1 MDKKLFKNILLLITY
16 TVLLVL
22 AIVRFDDLAHLLRS
36 ILVIFRPLFIGFAIA
51 FVLNRPCRF
60 FSRLYARGLRGRA
73 GAAVQPLAVF
83 TSYVALI
90 AAITAIVAFV
100 LPQVV
105 ASLEL
110 FVSNI
115 SAYMLRLQRWI
126 DTLVFNLDLGLLE
139 QLDLSSLTNALRDL
153 MGQALNL
160 VTSTL
165 PHLFSITSTVVSVI
179 VTGVLA
185 VVFSIYMLSGG
196 DRLLSQCRHLVQAYL
211 PQRMSRVVF
220 DVCQLTADTF
230 TKFVSGQLIEA
241 CILGVLCFLGMTV
254 LHLSYAPL
262 IGVIVGVSALI
273 PVAGA
278 YLGAILS
285 ALLLLM
291 VSPIQALTFLIFLV
305 ILQQV
310 EGNLIYPRVVG
321 TSVGLPGIW
330 VLAAVT
336 VGGGLFG
343 FLGMLVGVPTA
354 SVLYTLLRRDVH
366 RRLGKTED
374 EGDSP
379 PSLSDS

>member
-211 PQRMSRVVF
+211 PQRMSHVVF

-374 EGDSP
+374 KDDGP
-379 PSLSDS
+379 PS

>member
-211 PQRMSRVVF
+211 PQRVSHVVF

-230 TKFVSGQLIEA
+230 TKFVSGQLMEA

-374 EGDSP
+374 EDDSP
-379 PSLSDS
+379 PSPPDA

>member
-1 MDKKLFKNILLLITY
+1 M
-16 TVLLVL
+16 
-22 AIVRFDDLAHLLRS
+22 
-36 ILVIFRPLFIGFAIA
+36 
-51 FVLNRPCRF
+51 
-60 FSRLYARGLRGRA
+60 
-73 GAAVQPLAVF
+73 
-83 TSYVALI
+83 
-90 AAITAIVAFV
+90 
-100 LPQVV
+100 
-105 ASLEL
+105 
-110 FVSNI
+110 
-115 SAYMLRLQRWI
+115 
-126 DTLVFNLDLGLLE
+126 
-139 QLDLSSLTNALRDL
+139 
-153 MGQALNL
+153 
-160 VTSTL
+160 
-165 PHLFSITSTVVSVI
+165 VSVI

-211 PQRMSRVVF
+211 PQRVSHVVF

-230 TKFVSGQLIEA
+230 TKFVSGQLMEA

-254 LHLSYAPL
+254 LRLSYAPL

-291 VSPIQALTFLIFLV
+291 VSPSRPSPSSSSWSSSSRWM
-305 ILQQV
+305 
-310 EGNLIYPRVVG
+310 GNLIYPRVVG

-374 EGDSP
+374 KDDGP
-379 PSLSDS
+379 PS

>member
-1 MDKKLFKNILLLITY
+1 MAKTENIET
-16 TVLLVL
+16 
-22 AIVRFDDLAHLLRS
+22 
-36 ILVIFRPLFIGFAIA
+36 
-51 FVLNRPCRF
+51 
-60 FSRLYARGLRGRA
+60 RA
-73 GAAVQPLAVF
+73 L
-83 TSYVALI
+83 
-90 AAITAIVAFV
+90 
-100 LPQVV
+100 
-105 ASLEL
+105 
-110 FVSNI
+110 
-115 SAYMLRLQRWI
+115 
-126 DTLVFNLDLGLLE
+126 
-139 QLDLSSLTNALRDL
+139 
-153 MGQALNL
+153 
-160 VTSTL
+160 
-165 PHLFSITSTVVSVI
+165 
-179 VTGVLA
+179 
-185 VVFSIYMLSGG
+185 

>member
-22 AIVRFDDLAHLLRS
+22 AIVRFDDLAHLLRN

-60 FSRLYARGLRGRA
+60 FSRLYARALRGW
-73 GAAVQPLAVF
+73 AAPASKPLAVF
-83 TSYVALI
+83 TSYVVLI
-90 AAITAIVAFV
+90 AAITAIVAFI

-105 ASLEL
+105 ESLEL

-115 SAYMLRLQRWI
+115 SAYMTRLQRWI
-126 DTLVFNLDLGLLE
+126 DTLVLNLDLELLE
-139 QLDLSSLTNALRDL
+139 ELDLSNLSKTIQDL
-153 MGQALNL
+153 LGQALNL

-211 PQRMSRVVF
+211 PQRVSRVVF

-230 TKFVSGQLIEA
+230 TKFVSGQLMEA

-254 LHLSYAPL
+254 LRLSYAPL

-336 VGGGLFG
+336 VGGGLFD

-366 RRLGKTED
+366 RRLGKPED
-374 EGDSP
+374 EDDGPPP
-379 PSLSDS
+379 PSDS

>member
-153 MGQALNL
+153 MGQTLNL

-254 LHLSYAPL
+254 LRLSYAPL

-374 EGDSP
+374 KDDG
-379 PSLSDS
+379 PSS

>member
-139 QLDLSSLTNALRDL
+139 QLDLSSLTNALKDL

-165 PHLFSITSTVVSVI
+165 PHVFSITSTVVSVV

-230 TKFVSGQLIEA
+230 TKFVSGQLMEA

-310 EGNLIYPRVVG
+310 EGTLIYPRVVG

-374 EGDSP
+374 EDDSP
-379 PSLSDS
+379 PSPPDA

>member
-60 FSRLYARGLRGRA
+60 FSRLYARALRGRA
-73 GAAVQPLAVF
+73 APVAKPLAVF
-83 TSYVALI
+83 TSYVVLI
-90 AAITAIVAFV
+90 AAIAAIVAFI

-105 ASLEL
+105 ESLEL

-115 SAYMLRLQRWI
+115 SSYVLRLQTWT
-126 DTLVFNLDLGLLE
+126 DSLVLELDLTMLE
-139 QLDLSSLTNALRDL
+139 QLDLSSLTNALKDL

-165 PHLFSITSTVVSVI
+165 PHVFSITSTVVSVV

-374 EGDSP
+374 EDDSP

>member
-254 LHLSYAPL
+254 LRLSYAPL

-374 EGDSP
+374 EDDSP
-379 PSLSDS
+379 PS

>member
-211 PQRMSRVVF
+211 PRRVSRVVF

-230 TKFVSGQLIEA
+230 TKFVSGQLMEA

-374 EGDSP
+374 EDDSP
-379 PSLSDS
+379 PSPPDA